1 MKTMAAVKMTRPGLS
16 QALKGLTSRVDAAPA
31 PCEQARPLEA
41 ASPGGPGGTG
51 SSGRRAGTMGER
63 PGNGETGLDVDR
75 EGGEG
80 GVEDRRG
87 PGDGLGGG
95 LGRF

>member
-1 MKTMAAVKMTRPGLS
+1 MTRHRFS
-16 QALKGLTSRVDAAPA
+16 QALKGLTRRADAAPA
-31 PCEQARPLEA
+31 PCKQARPLEA

-51 SSGRRAGTMGER
+51 GSGMRAGTMGER

-75 EGGEG
+75 ERGEG

-87 PGDGLGGG
+87 PGEGLPGGPG
-95 LGRF
+95 GF